1 MYLPSDNRS
10 PVLLKWASYIAM
22 TASCIA
28 VMVILGWLLD
38 IDVLK
43 QVLPGLVSMKFNT
56 AVSAGILGCSLSYWL
71 LTQRSPTERSPKSV
85 RWVMLGSAA
94 IVVLIGGLT
103 ISQYQFKVNYGIDQ
117 LIVKDDT
124 SIIGTSSPGRMA
136 LNTAVTF
143 VLLGI
148 AWFLLGFS
156 RLHRR
161 WFYLIQ
167 GLLGLGGLI
176 AFLGLLGY
184 AYQVESFYGL
194 STYTRMAL
202 HTAVV
207 FLLLVISGFLATAN
221 RGWLVDLTSTYAG
234 GIMARRLSI
243 YALLLPLF
251 LGWLI
256 LHGFRKNAFDSVM
269 AIALFVVFNLLIL
282 AISIAWVARQLNKVD
297 QARQRSAQ
305 NTQNLYQD
313 LAIKANLLE
322 VVNQSLQQEIRDR
335 QRAEASEAEL
345 QHLLTQ
351 LKEAQL
357 KLVQSEKM
365 SSLGQ
370 LVSGIAHEINNPV
383 NFIYGNI
390 SHAQLY
396 ATQLLAVIGVYR
408 DRTQEP
414 LEVECGDRTIDD
426 EELDFILEDFS
437 QLLASMQVGA
447 SRIRK
452 IVTSLRSFARLD
464 EADYK
469 QADLHEGID
478 NTLIILGSRLKSSK
492 VRSDISVQ
500 KAYAELP
507 LVTCY
512 PGQLNQAIMNLIVNA
527 IDALEDFM
535 NNSTDDRVP
544 MIRIVTER
552 LDADWVSIQIQDN
565 AGGIPESI
573 RQRIFDP
580 FFTTKD
586 VGKGTG
592 LGLSIS
598 YQIVHEKHGGRL
610 TCESHLGVGTTFSIE
625 IPIAGILPLDP
636 QVQIPPEARSVD
648 RPAEVEAYSPA

>member
-1 MYLPSDNRS
+1 MHLPNDDRFQAFLN
-10 PVLLKWASYIAM
+10 WAGYTAIA
-22 TASCIA
+22 ASCIA
-28 VMVILGWLLD
+28 VLVVLGWFLD
-38 IDVLK
+38 IDALK
-43 QVLPGLVSMKFNT
+43 QLLPGLVSMKFNT
-56 AVSAGILGCSLSYWL
+56 ALSAGILGGSLSYWL
-71 LTQRSPTERSPKSV
+71 LAQRSPTEQFPKSV
-85 RWVMLGSAA
+85 RLVLLGAAA
-94 IVVLIGGLT
+94 IVVLVGGLT
-103 ISQYQFKVNYGIDQ
+103 IAQYQLNVNYGIDQ
-117 LIVKDDT
+117 LFVKDDT
-124 SIIGTSSPGRMA
+124 SIIGTSHPGRMA
-136 LNTAVTF
+136 INTAVIF

-148 AWFLLGFS
+148 AWFLLGLS

-161 WFYLIQ
+161 WFYVIQ

-176 AFLGLLGY
+176 ALLGLLGY

-207 FLLLVISGFLATAN
+207 LLLLVASGFLATAH
-221 RGWLVDLTSTYAG
+221 RGWMADLTSGYAG
-234 GIMARRLSI
+234 GVMARRLTL
-243 YALLLPLF
+243 YALLLPLI
-251 LGWLI
+251 LGWVV
-256 LHGFRKNAFDSVM
+256 LHGFRKNAFDSAM
-269 AIALFVVFNLLIL
+269 AIALFVVLNLLIL
-282 AISIAWVARQLNKVD
+282 AISMAWVARQLNRVD

-305 NTQNLYQD
+305 HTENLYQD

-322 VVNQSLQQEIRDR
+322 IANQSLQQEIRDR

-345 QHLLTQ
+345 QRLLTELQ
-351 LKEAQL
+351 ETQL

-390 SHAQLY
+390 AHAQLY
-396 ATQLLAVIGVYR
+396 ATQLLAVIGAYR
-408 DRTQEP
+408 DRAHEP

-437 QLLASMQVGA
+437 QLLASMQVGS

-452 IVTSLRSFARLD
+452 IVTSLRNFARLD

-469 QADLHEGID
+469 QADVHEGID

-500 KAYAELP
+500 KVYADLP

-512 PGQLNQAIMNLIVNA
+512 PGQLNQAIMNLIANA
-527 IDALEDFM
+527 IDALEDFV
-535 NNSTDDRVP
+535 SKPTDDRKP
-544 MIRIVTER
+544 TITITTQH
-552 LDADWVSIQIQDN
+552 LDPHWVKIQIQDN
-565 AGGIPESI
+565 AGGIPDAI

-598 YQIVHEKHGGRL
+598 YKIVHEKHGGRL
-610 TCESHLGVGTTFSIE
+610 TCESQLGVGTTFAIE

-636 QVQIPPEARSVD
+636 QVPIPPEAVLSD
-648 RPAEVEAYSPA
+648 RPAEVEAHS